1 MQEYLTKHNVINCH
15 QHDFRE
21 GKSCFTNLLET
32 FENLNKAVDEKKGVD
47 VIYLDFKKA
56 FDSVPHQRLLC
67 KLQGYGISGK
77 LLNWIR
83 NF

>member
-15 QHDFRE
+15 QHGFRE

-47 VIYLDFKKA
+47 VIHLDFKRPSTL
-56 FDSVPHQRLLC
+56 FHIR
-67 KLQGYGISGK
+67 GYYASYRDMEF
-77 LLNWIR
+77 LVNC
-83 NF
+83 